1 MYGVSNSDGENKG
14 KVVLLEFLSVGSKL
28 IWDYVGR
35 VRRVTVG
42 ERKRWLIIGRTA
54 MPMNMIFRLEAALD
68 NHIHLESKSFMVAAT
83 PLWLLVE
90 VLNLVRTLVAF
101 ELGWKSET
109 VYASAIVLLRD
120 DRDRD

>member
-1 MYGVSNSDGENKG
+1 
-14 KVVLLEFLSVGSKL
+14 
-28 IWDYVGR
+28 
-35 VRRVTVG
+35 
-42 ERKRWLIIGRTA
+42 